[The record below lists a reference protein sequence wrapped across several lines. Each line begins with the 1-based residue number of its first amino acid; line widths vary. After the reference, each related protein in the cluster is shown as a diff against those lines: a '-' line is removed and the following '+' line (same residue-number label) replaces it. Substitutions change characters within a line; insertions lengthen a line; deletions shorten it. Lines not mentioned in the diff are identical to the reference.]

1 MAEWFVADRVAVG
14 DLAAQQLEL
23 YITQN
28 GYTRLQITDD
38 HVEKICG
45 ISAMVSRGA
54 QKLVMARV
62 VARARI
68 AAIYRGLPIIPT
80 LNLPFEKI
88 YMNDPDFR
96 SLVDKIAEWICA
108 EGMLT

>member
-38 HVEKICG
+38 HVEKSCG
-45 ISAMVSRGA
+45 ISAVVSKGA

-68 AAIYRGLPIIPT
+68 AAIYRGLPIIMILT
-80 LNLPFEKI
+80 NLSRRF
-88 YMNDPDFR
+88 
-96 SLVDKIAEWICA
+96 
-108 EGMLT
+108 T